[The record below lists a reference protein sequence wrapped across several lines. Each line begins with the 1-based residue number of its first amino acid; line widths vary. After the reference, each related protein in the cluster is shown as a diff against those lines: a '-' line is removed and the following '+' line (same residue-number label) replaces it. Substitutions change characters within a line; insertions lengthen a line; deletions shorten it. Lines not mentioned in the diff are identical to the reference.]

1 MGSSKVTGCAR
12 CYSVFLIRS
21 SGQPENVIPRGSRRA
36 TNVNCGRSFPESP
49 MVGPLLQRERLFC
62 GVLTGYD
69 RSGTSRM
76 WKATREHF
84 LPSQFYVEPF
94 TCVKILLRDCS
105 FRPSAAK
112 TKRWRQTMVVLAEI
126 RHDYEFSWDCKAET
140 PFSDSGIGNFMI
152 RVNRNTGSYCRDD
165 DRNVEN
171 LRLVS
176 RHTSSNQHSTDWS
189 CDCGKRDRCF
199 ANLFSSHFL
208 SNKHHQDFQFYSF
221 TSPVTAVIRKQIRW
235 FPSFKE
241 HHEDHHLITD
251 HNQSKDSS
259 FIHLVNNKPIL
270 LSPTFARWH
279 FMFKIRKLRSNRL
292 SAKRKS
298 LRLGRPC
305 NLLSGIVADC
315 GTKLETCSVT
325 IPLFRSIRY
334 KALLKNVLLKSSMIR
349 S

>member
-1 MGSSKVTGCAR
+1 MVTSLGRADCVSPGTVSLEQGAWAKTLLAHKMGLKNVQAFSIRSPRSLVKVLIRFRRGGMVYQIMGFMGWIQKDSSPWSLKEAGRDEISISILVWCDIGKKRELQFVPALELAFHWIVEGINAVHRAYIMGSSKVTGCAR

-140 PFSDSGIGNFMI
+140 PFSDSGTGNFMI
-152 RVNRNTGSYCRDD
+152 RVNRC
-165 DRNVEN
+165 
-171 LRLVS
+171 
-176 RHTSSNQHSTDWS
+176 
-189 CDCGKRDRCF
+189 
-199 ANLFSSHFL
+199 
-208 SNKHHQDFQFYSF
+208 
-221 TSPVTAVIRKQIRW
+221 
-235 FPSFKE
+235 
-241 HHEDHHLITD
+241 HEWGILGAIAGTTIIT
-251 HNQSKDSS
+251 
-259 FIHLVNNKPIL
+259 
-270 LSPTFARWH
+270 
-279 FMFKIRKLRSNRL
+279 
-292 SAKRKS
+292 
-298 LRLGRPC
+298 
-305 NLLSGIVADC
+305 
-315 GTKLETCSVT
+315 
-325 IPLFRSIRY
+325 
-334 KALLKNVLLKSSMIR
+334 LKTWDL
-349 S
+349 